1 MITSLSASQNPEVK
15 PQAIADNAVI
25 LSNVI
30 ELATG
35 IVLNMGGED
44 TAAAVNRDG
53 MSRAVLGNIVANRI
67 KDQHLSK

>member
-1 MITSLSASQNPEVK
+1 MNHPHSASQNPEVK
-15 PQAIADNAVI
+15 PQAIVQNAVI

-53 MSRAVLGNIVANRI
+53 MSRAVLANIVANRI
-67 KDQHLSK
+67 KDQHLVK